1 MSATQQQ
8 QQQQQQQQLLKN
20 LNTHK
25 IKLDEKF
32 EDDDKNDN
40 NNNNEEEEEERICK
54 KENKDNDTT
63 EEEEEKEEEY
73 NDSEENDDV
82 ITYINIDNDINEEIV
97 LIQKKEKTFN
107 QLFILYSVLDKF
119 FLLVN
124 FTILL
129 FSILLTESNISLVL
143 SIYTL
148 SFSLLFDNKKH
159 ITTLEKLIVLYQDEI
174 IPKVNKCIRKYKC
187 QNTDNNNN
195 NNNNSD
201 IINQIQNIEKHC
213 LKKHLGIHF
222 STPKRLRSLDWKKI
236 CLVLFCYV
244 ISFISLT
251 AACYLKSIDKLN
263 F

>member
-32 EDDDKNDN
+32 EDDDKNDD
-40 NNNNEEEEEERICK
+40 NEEEERIICK
-54 KENKDNDTT
+54 KENKDNNDNTEED
-63 EEEEEKEEEY
+63 EEEEEEEEEY

-107 QLFILYSVLDKF
+107 QLFVLYSVLDKF

-187 QNTDNNNN
+187 QNTED

>member
-32 EDDDKNDN
+32 EDDDKNDD
-40 NNNNEEEEEERICK
+40 NEEEERIICK
-54 KENKDNDTT
+54 KENKDNNDNT
-63 EEEEEKEEEY
+63 EEDEEEEKEKEY

-107 QLFILYSVLDKF
+107 QLFVLYSVLDKF

-187 QNTDNNNN
+187 QNTEDNNNN

>member
-1 MSATQQQ
+1 MSARQPVD
-8 QQQQQQQQLLKN
+8 
-20 LNTHK
+20 
-25 IKLDEKF
+25 I
-32 EDDDKNDN
+32 
-40 NNNNEEEEEERICK
+40 K
-54 KENKDNDTT
+54 KEKL
-63 EEEEEKEEEY
+63 EKEEHSKAMY
-73 NDSEENDDV
+73 V
-82 ITYINIDNDINEEIV
+82 NIKNDINEEVI
-97 LIQKKEKTFN
+97 LIKRKEKTFN
-107 QLFILYSVLDKF
+107 QLCLLYSTLDKF

-187 QNTDNNNN
+187 QNTEDNNNN